1 MPRDEFIAV
10 LRRRPFQPFRLTTT
24 NDEIVEVFDPAMV
37 LIAGD
42 DITVGVPDP
51 VLPPPAASDLL
62 WLGFE
67 NIVSVGPLEATAG

>member
-1 MPRDEFIAV
+1 MPRDEFINI
-10 LRRRPFQPFRLTTT
+10 LRQQPFRPFRLRTS
-24 NDEIVEVFDPAMV
+24 NEELVEAFDPAMV

-51 VLPPPAASDLL
+51 ELPPPAASDLL

-67 NIVSVGPLEATAG
+67 NIVSVEPLDAPAQ

>member
-1 MPRDEFIAV
+1 
-10 LRRRPFQPFRLTTT
+10 
-24 NDEIVEVFDPAMV
+24 MV

-67 NIVSVGPLEATAG
+67 NIVSVEPLEATAG